1 MRQSNIERIKRMAL
15 LLPLLLPA
23 ISNNTFGQIT
33 SKFGYELGL
42 ITSTSQELQV
52 RIGHIRSYKSP
63 PLISLLGGFKWQII
77 INNRFEFLTGIQYGM
92 IGARFH
98 DTDIEQKGDE
108 YIKKITYHK
117 FCIPLTV
124 GFLFPNKNKPLS
136 LFTYYVGFRPN
147 FIWNGKEYIKW
158 EGPGNYI
165 IWEHAN
171 YPLSHLGGGFIPA
184 KWFNS
189 QIQFG
194 ISKDLG
200 QKFKLNLSYYLGM
213 KIEFSEPG
221 YFDSHSNTYSDYM
234 KTSLRN
240 NEFALSLTYLLNS
253 KKEKS
258 EN

>member
-1 MRQSNIERIKRMAL
+1 MRQSYKERINGMVL
-15 LLPLLLPA
+15 LLSLLLSA
-23 ISNNTFGQIT
+23 LSINSYGQKT

-42 ITSTSQELQV
+42 ITSTSQELLA
-52 RIGHIRSYKSP
+52 RIGQIRSYKSP
-63 PLISLLGGFKWQII
+63 ALISPLGGFKWQII

-92 IGARFH
+92 IGARLH
-98 DTDIEQKGDE
+98 ETNIEQEGDE
-108 YIKKITYHK
+108 YSKKITYHK
-117 FCIPLTV
+117 FCIPLTA
-124 GFLFPNKNKPLS
+124 GFLFPNKNKPFS
-136 LFTYYVGFRPN
+136 LFTYYLGFRPN
-147 FIWNGKEYIKW
+147 FIWNGKEHILW
-158 EGPGNYI
+158 EDPWNNI

-171 YPLSHLGGGFIPA
+171 YPLSNLGGGFIPA

-194 ISKDLG
+194 ISRDIR

-234 KTSLRN
+234 KTSIRN

-253 KKEKS
+253 KKED
-258 EN
+258 